1 MSTDEGEITAS
12 WEKSVLMGDYIK
24 HVSFELGF
32 IGKVRE

>member
-1 MSTDEGEITAS
+1 MR
-12 WEKSVLMGDYIK
+12 EKLLFLGRSQSVLMGDYIK